1 LELLKITISAHKVGL
16 GPFLIIVVLF
26 AKKGL
31 YGLLTGTGG
40 DNAEPLLQA
49 KGLYKR
55 FGALQVCKNLDLS
68 IVSGE
73 LHALIGPNGAG
84 KTTALNLLTGLLT
97 PDSGLLFLRDRDITK
112 TSVHK
117 RALLGLAR
125 AFQVTSLFNDFSV
138 RENLMLAVQA
148 QQGTGFRFWT
158 NATGDRK
165 LMASADEYVERMG
178 LTERA
183 TVLAGSLSHG
193 ERRQLEMGMALATKP
208 AMLLL
213 DEPMAGLGPG
223 GTLKLCELI
232 EGLKGEV
239 TILLVE
245 HDTQAVFAL
254 ADRIS
259 VLVQGEVVAT
269 DSPQLIKQNRLVQ
282 EAYLGGS

>member
-1 LELLKITISAHKVGL
+1 M
-16 GPFLIIVVLF
+16 
-26 AKKGL
+26 AK
-31 YGLLTGTGG
+31 
-40 DNAEPLLQA
+40 PLLQA
-49 KGLYKR
+49 KGLCKR
-55 FGALQVCKNLDLS
+55 FGALQVCRNLDLS
-68 IVSGE
+68 IESRE

-84 KTTALNLLTGLLT
+84 KTTVLNLLTGLLT
-97 PDSGLLFLRDRDITK
+97 PDSGTLFLNDCEITK
-112 TSVHK
+112 TSVYK

-148 QQGTGFRFWT
+148 QQRSGFRFWT

-183 TVLAGSLSHG
+183 AVLAGNLSHG

-269 DSPQLIKQNRLVQ
+269 DSPHLIKQNSLVQ

>member
-1 LELLKITISAHKVGL
+1 MADVLLH
-16 GPFLIIVVLF
+16 
-26 AKKGL
+26 
-31 YGLLTGTGG
+31 
-40 DNAEPLLQA
+40 A
-49 KGLYKR
+49 KGLCKS
-55 FGALQVCKNLDLS
+55 FGALQVCRNFDLS
-68 IVSGE
+68 IESGE

-84 KTTALNLLTGLLT
+84 KTTAMNLLTGLIA
-97 PDSGLLFLRDRDITK
+97 PDSGVLFLNGNDITK
-112 TSVHK
+112 TSIHK
-117 RALLGLAR
+117 RAQLGLAR
-125 AFQVTSLFNDFSV
+125 VFQVTSLFNDFSV
-138 RENLMLAVQA
+138 QENLMLAVQA
-148 QQGTGFRFWT
+148 QQKTGACFWM
-158 NATGDRK
+158 NATRDRK
-165 LMASADEYVERMG
+165 LMASTDEYVERMG

-183 TVLAGSLSHG
+183 TVLAGNLSHG

-245 HDTQAVFAL
+245 HDTHAVFAL

-259 VLVQGEVVAT
+259 VLVQGEVIAT
-269 DSPQLIKQNRLVQ
+269 DAPQQIKKNILVQ

>member
-1 LELLKITISAHKVGL
+1 MV
-16 GPFLIIVVLF
+16 
-26 AKKGL
+26 
-31 YGLLTGTGG
+31 
-40 DNAEPLLQA
+40 EPLLQA
-49 KGLYKR
+49 KGLCKR
-55 FGALQVCKNLDLS
+55 FGELQVCRNLDLT
-68 IVSGE
+68 IANGE

-97 PDSGLLFLRDRDITK
+97 PDSGLLFLKDQDITK

-117 RALLGLAR
+117 RAQLGLAR

-148 QQGTGFRFWT
+148 QQRTGFRFWT
-158 NATGDRK
+158 KAFRDWK

-183 TVLAGSLSHG
+183 SVLAGNLSHG

-269 DSPQLIKQNRLVQ
+269 DSPQRIKQNSLVQ
-282 EAYLGGS
+282 KAYLGGS

>member
-1 LELLKITISAHKVGL
+1 M
-16 GPFLIIVVLF
+16 
-26 AKKGL
+26 
-31 YGLLTGTGG
+31 
-40 DNAEPLLQA
+40 AEPLLQT
-49 KGLYKR
+49 KGLCKH
-55 FGALQVCKNLDLS
+55 FGALQVCRNFDLR
-68 IVSGE
+68 IEKGE

-97 PDSGLLFLRDRDITK
+97 ADSGVLFLNGSDITK

-117 RALLGLAR
+117 RAQLGLAR
-125 AFQVTSLFNDFSV
+125 VFQVTSLFNDFSV

-148 QQGTGFRFWT
+148 QQRTGFRFWT
-158 NATGDRK
+158 NATRDRK
-165 LMASADEYVERMG
+165 LMESADTFVERMG

-183 TVLAGSLSHG
+183 AVLAGNLSHG

-232 EGLKGEV
+232 EGLKGDV

-245 HDTQAVFAL
+245 HDTHAVFAL

-269 DSPQLIKQNRLVQ
+269 DSPQLIKQNSIVQ

>member
-1 LELLKITISAHKVGL
+1 MADVLLH
-16 GPFLIIVVLF
+16 
-26 AKKGL
+26 
-31 YGLLTGTGG
+31 
-40 DNAEPLLQA
+40 A
-49 KGLYKR
+49 KGLCKS
-55 FGALQVCKNLDLS
+55 FGALQVCRNFDLS
-68 IVSGE
+68 IESGE

-84 KTTALNLLTGLLT
+84 KTTAMNLLTGLIA
-97 PDSGLLFLRDRDITK
+97 PDSGVLFLNGNDITK
-112 TSVHK
+112 TSIHK
-117 RALLGLAR
+117 RAQLGLAR
-125 AFQVTSLFNDFSV
+125 VFQVTSLFNDFSV
-138 RENLMLAVQA
+138 QENLMLAVQA
-148 QQGTGFRFWT
+148 QQKTGNRFWM
-158 NATGDRK
+158 NATRDRK
-165 LMASADEYVERMG
+165 LMASTDEFVERMG

-183 TVLAGSLSHG
+183 TDLAGNLSHG

-245 HDTQAVFAL
+245 HDTHAVFAL

-259 VLVQGEVVAT
+259 VLVQGEVIAT
-269 DSPQLIKQNRLVQ
+269 DAPQQIKQNILVQ